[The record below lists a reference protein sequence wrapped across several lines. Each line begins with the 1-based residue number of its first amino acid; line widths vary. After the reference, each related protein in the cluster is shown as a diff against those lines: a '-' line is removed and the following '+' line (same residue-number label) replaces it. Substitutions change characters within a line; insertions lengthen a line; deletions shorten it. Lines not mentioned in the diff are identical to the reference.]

1 MEGEHR
7 LALPNGTRVGS
18 YVVRSILG
26 EGGFGITYLAEHAVL
41 ARRVALKELL
51 PVDLATRGT
60 GGEVSARSTRQEG
73 DLAWAKDRF
82 LEEARILARFRHPA
96 IVSVHD
102 VFEGNGTA
110 YMATGYDE
118 GEDLAHWLDGKGG
131 PPAEGDVLV
140 LLDELLGGLE
150 EVHAVGLLHR
160 DVKPANIYLKRAGGA
175 MLLDFG
181 SARQSVSSRSRP
193 ITSIV
198 TPGYAPFEQYHEDGN
213 QGPWTDLYALG
224 GVVYRM
230 LTGERP
236 PEATK
241 RERRDPMTPLA
252 ERLRGRYSAGLLEA
266 ADWALRVEEEERPQ
280 SVAQWRDALPGL
292 SARDTTVAGL
302 SAPPST
308 EREGDS
314 TTIKPDVVT
323 KENLSKM
330 APLRDK
336 TPLRAGPGGNFPK
349 RRWKYC
355 LLGFLFFNFSM
366 FVSVVGYFGLDQAMV
381 TTSLLGVTFFAV
393 IYLPLFTLARKLI
406 LAPWSLL
413 LTILVFGALGVLPM
427 VGFIVFSGLAV
438 GWGSIDIGFVWD
450 WRSTSFLLGSVSVGF
465 FWHRFIEEVAPQ
477 GEKRGAENPGS
488 AATRNYMLA
497 GFLIFTLFIVYL
509 CYLIPHPI
517 LILPQ

>member
-1 MEGEHR
+1 MEGGHR

-41 ARRVALKELL
+41 GRRVALKELL
-51 PVDLATRGT
+51 PVDLATRGS

-118 GEDLAHWLDGKGG
+118 GEDLAHWLEGKGG

-252 ERLRGRYSAGLLEA
+252 ERLRGHYSAGLLEA
-266 ADWALRVEEEERPQ
+266 ADWALRVEEGERPQ

-292 SARDTTVAGL
+292 DTRDTTVAGR
-302 SAPPST
+302 SAPPTS
-308 EREGDS
+308 EREGNS
-314 TTIKPDVVT
+314 ATINPDVIP
-323 KENLSKM
+323 KENHSEL
-330 APLRDK
+330 APLRPDGGLGK
-336 TPLRAGPGGNFPK
+336 DDWKELNPGNLVSASVADEFIGKDFSKPVFGGNLPK
-349 RRWKYC
+349 GIWNYC
-355 LLGFLFFNFSM
+355 LLGFLFFILSLQISFMVAHPDDPVRKITLSD
-366 FVSVVGYFGLDQAMV
+366 FLSDDDPWLFGVPAFA
-381 TTSLLGVTFFAV
+381 LLY
-393 IYLPLFTLARKLI
+393 IPLFIRARKYSTP
-406 LAPWSLL
+406 PWSMVE
-413 LTILVFGALGVLPM
+413 TMLVFGALG
-427 VGFIVFSGLAV
+427 
-438 GWGSIDIGFVWD
+438 D
-450 WRSTSFLLGSVSVGF
+450 
-465 FWHRFIEEVAPQ
+465 
-477 GEKRGAENPGS
+477 
-488 AATRNYMLA
+488 
-497 GFLIFTLFIVYL
+497 
-509 CYLIPHPI
+509 C
-517 LILPQ
+517 